1 MKLQSVGLLAV
12 QYEPF
17 ERRSIRVGRLALRD
31 HRIFFEYDAAFVARG
46 LELSPFKLGLK
57 RGLIEGDP
65 NVLGG
70 LMGVFDDSLPDGWG
84 RLLIDRSAAAHGLSA
99 MSLTPLDRLALVGSR
114 GMGALRYE
122 PETLLDEPA
131 VVKLADLANEA
142 AAVQLDADDVDLER
156 LIAIGG
162 SPKGARPKALVQLGP
177 DGTIHF
183 GAGRSIANCTAWL
196 VKFPAS
202 VDPKGSA
209 SAEHAYAEMARAAK
223 IAMPATR
230 LLRPSK
236 RHEGYFAAERFDR
249 SGKKRVHVHTLG
261 GLLHLPPAYAA
272 LDYVDV
278 LKVTRGLTRNE
289 ADVAEM
295 FRRACFNVLAHNR
308 DDHSRNI
315 TYMMDDS
322 GAWRLAPAYDLT
334 FSSGPRDEHQTL
346 ICNEGRTPSVE
357 HLKKLASEADIKRG
371 RQIIDEVRAAVSAF
385 AQFAEAAEVPP
396 KLRDQIAA
404 AIGVATKSVKATRPA
419 KKSAPKKTKR

>member
-1 MKLQSVGLLAV
+1 MKLQSVRQVAAL
-12 QYEPF
+12 YEPF
-17 ERRSIRVGRLALRD
+17 EERSIRVGRLALRD
-31 HRIFFEYDAAFVARG
+31 HRIYFEYDAAFIARG
-46 LELSPFKLGLK
+46 LEISPFKLGLK
-57 RGLIEGDP
+57 RGVIAGDP
-65 NVLGG
+65 NILGG

-84 RLLIDRSAAAHGLSA
+84 RLLIDRSAAEHGLSA
-99 MSLTPLDRLALVGSR
+99 MSLTPLDRLVLVGSR

-131 VVKLADLANEA
+131 VVKLADLAKEA
-142 AAVQLDADDVDLER
+142 AAVQLEADDVDLER

-162 SPKGARPKALVQLGP
+162 SPKGARPKALIQLAP

-183 GAGRSIANCTAWL
+183 GAGRSIAKCTAWL

-223 IAMPATR
+223 IAMPATQ

-236 RHEGYFAAERFDR
+236 RHEGYFAVERFDR
-249 SGKKRVHVHTLG
+249 SGKKRFHVHTLG
-261 GLLHLPPAYAA
+261 GLLHLPTAYAA

-308 DDHSRNI
+308 DDHSRNVAF
-315 TYMMDDS
+315 TMDEN

-346 ICNEGRTPSVE
+346 ICNEGRAPTIE
-357 HLKKLASEADIKRG
+357 HLEKLAREVDIRRA
-371 RQIIDEVRAAVSAF
+371 RQIVDEVRAAVSSF
-385 AQFAEAAEVPP
+385 AQFADAAQVPP
-396 KLRDQIAA
+396 KLRNQIAA
-404 AIGVATKSVKATRPA
+404 AIGVSTKSVAAKRPA
-419 KKSAPKKTKR
+419 KKPVPKKRKR